1 MEPTP
6 PRSQPTPIRTV
17 LDDTA
22 RLREDAE
29 VLSRHAGTAIDGWR
43 RYLAARLETH
53 PYATVTLAA
62 GVGWILGGGVPR
74 PLLSMAFAVGSRIA
88 ADRIVSGLT
97 RAATVTR
104 SDD

>member
-1 MEPTP
+1 MEPTR

-17 LDDTA
+17 LDDTS

-29 VLSRHAGTAIDGWR
+29 VLSRHAAKAIDGWR

-62 GVGWILGGGVPR
+62 GVGWILGGGIPR
-74 PLLSMAFAVGSRIA
+74 PLLSVAFAVGSRIA
-88 ADRIVSGLT
+88 ADRIVSALT
-97 RAATVTR
+97 GAATVTR